1 METVWEPRESEQG
14 GWGGGSQR
22 AGLAPESLVTKAGF
36 PAWS

>member
-14 GWGGGSQR
+14 GWGGSQR
-22 AGLAPESLVTKAGF
+22 AGWAPESLVTKAGF